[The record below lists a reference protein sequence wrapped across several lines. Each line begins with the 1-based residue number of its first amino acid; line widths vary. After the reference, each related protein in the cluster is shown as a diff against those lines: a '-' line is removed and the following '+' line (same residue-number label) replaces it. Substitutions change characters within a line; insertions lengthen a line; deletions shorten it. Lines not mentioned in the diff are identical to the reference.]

1 MNDAL
6 TLFELN
12 HLIREILE
20 SNTDETYWVQG
31 ELSEG
36 RVGFGNHFYGELVQ
50 KNEKG
55 DKLLAKARVT
65 CWENVYNMLSL
76 RFRHQTGESLRA
88 GMQVLLKVT
97 INFHEQFGYSLN
109 IRDIDPNFTLGDMAR
124 RRKEILRQLESDGT
138 IDDNKTLPMPLLVQ
152 RIAIVS
158 SATAAG
164 YEDFCN
170 QLTHNEY
177 GFSFHTRLFPATMQ
191 GTHVEESV
199 IAAIQAIEAE
209 IEQWDVVV
217 IIRGGGATS
226 DLSDFDNYPLAAC
239 ITQCSIPVITG
250 IGHERDET
258 VLDYVAHTHLK
269 TPTAVAAFLVNH
281 MAETASHLEVLK
293 QEILLSAQ
301 NRLQLER
308 QRLEKSAVVIPLAFS
323 HIKEKEENKIVLI
336 TQKLQHA
343 VCSHQ
348 ERENYRL
355 QLLSQKISS
364 LDPMLPLQRGYSI
377 TFCGNRIVKDI
388 TDLKEGDVLTTK
400 MKQGEIQSKILLCKK
415 N

>member
-1 MNDAL
+1 
-6 TLFELN
+6 
-12 HLIREILE
+12 
-20 SNTDETYWVQG
+20 
-31 ELSEG
+31 
-36 RVGFGNHFYGELVQ
+36 
-50 KNEKG
+50 
-55 DKLLAKARVT
+55 
-65 CWENVYNMLSL
+65 
-76 RFRHQTGESLRA
+76 
-88 GMQVLLKVT
+88 
-97 INFHEQFGYSLN
+97 
-109 IRDIDPNFTLGDMAR
+109 
-124 RRKEILRQLESDGT
+124 
-138 IDDNKTLPMPLLVQ
+138 MPLLVQ

-209 IEQWDVVV
+209 IEQWDVIV

-348 ERENYRL
+348 EREKYRL

>member
-301 NRLQLER
+301 NRMQLER

-348 ERENYRL
+348 EREKYRL

>member
-209 IEQWDVVV
+209 IEQWDVIV

-293 QEILLSAQ
+293 QDILLSAQ
-301 NRLQLER
+301 NRMQLER

-348 ERENYRL
+348 EREKYRL

-388 TDLKEGDVLTTK
+388 TDLKEGNVLTTK